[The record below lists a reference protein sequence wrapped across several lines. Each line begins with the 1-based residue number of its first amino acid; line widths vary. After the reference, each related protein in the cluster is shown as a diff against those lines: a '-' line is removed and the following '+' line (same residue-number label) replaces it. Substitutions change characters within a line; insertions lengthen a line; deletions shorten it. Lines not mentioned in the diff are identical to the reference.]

1 MIRAVLAVMAGLLCG
16 MAGLRYASSLSRE
29 ALRLRRWEQLLQHLS
44 LLLHQGQLSIPD
56 ALLTCADGQTEAD
69 RLLRDMV
76 QRLRDAPLT
85 SLAQAFKLCSP
96 GGAEQALLAR
106 MFAHL
111 GHGML
116 ENRCRAVEQA
126 AEEMQLLARSAAQ
139 KADKDVKLWQTLGL
153 IGGLCLTILL
163 L

>member
-1 MIRAVLAVMAGLLCG
+1 MIRAVLAVMAGLLCSL
-16 MAGLRYASSLSRE
+16 AGLRYASSLSRE
-29 ALRLRRWEQLLQHLS
+29 ALRLHRWEQILQHLS
-44 LLLHQGQLSIPD
+44 LLLRQGQLSIPE
-56 ALLTCADGQTEAD
+56 ALLACADEHTDAD
-69 RLLRDMV
+69 RLLREMV
-76 QRLRDAPLT
+76 QRLREAPLT
-85 SLAQAFKLCSP
+85 SLAHAFHHCSS

-106 MFAHL
+106 MFTHL

-126 AEEMQLLARSAAQ
+126 ADEMQLIAQSAAQ